1 MGQALPGFVVGT
13 VDESIALSVD
23 ESPLMWFSGYVDA
36 PEQTRERFTPDG
48 DWYLTGDV
56 GRADGADFF
65 FASRDDD
72 VILAAGYRIAPFDI
86 ESILVADAAVIE
98 PPSSAVPTRSA
109 VRSSSVRRH
118 RRGGRREGRTRGRR
132 GAAGEGAAGE
142 DLQSRLQAAVR
153 SMYGAH
159 AYPRRVHVVAELPKT
174 PSGKV
179 QRFVLRDMEV

>member
-1 MGQALPGFVVGT
+1 MGT

-98 PPSSAVPTRSA
+98 AAVVGRPDEI
-109 VRSSSVRRH
+109 
-118 RRGGRREGRTRGRR
+118 RGEVIEAFVVIDEAAEERAGRVAEE